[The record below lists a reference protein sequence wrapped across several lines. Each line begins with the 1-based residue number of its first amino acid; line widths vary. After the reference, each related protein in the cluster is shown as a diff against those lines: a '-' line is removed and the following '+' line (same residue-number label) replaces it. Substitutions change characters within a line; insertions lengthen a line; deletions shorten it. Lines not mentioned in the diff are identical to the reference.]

1 MSRTFRKPSHRLYD
15 SSIKKVRD
23 NSRTRVSGSCE
34 NNEGCSYCEGNRKYN
49 YMKNIVRIKTLLED
63 V

>member
-1 MSRTFRKPSHRLYD
+1 MSRTFRKPSHKLYD
-15 SSIKKVRD
+15 SSVKKVKD

-34 NNEGCSYCEGNRKYN
+34 NNGGCPYCEGNKKYN
-49 YMKNIVRIKTLLED
+49 YMKNIVKIKTLLEE